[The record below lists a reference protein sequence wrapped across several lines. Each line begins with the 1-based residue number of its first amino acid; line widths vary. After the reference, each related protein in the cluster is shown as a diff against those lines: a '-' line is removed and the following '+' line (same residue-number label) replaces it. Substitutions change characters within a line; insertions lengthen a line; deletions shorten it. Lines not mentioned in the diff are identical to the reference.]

1 MAKITSCIP
10 FLLPKAPVQYNPEAR
25 FFVLDRLFVDLKKL
39 RARIALK
46 LFPPLYN
53 MLMPA
58 SAIEYLGS
66 FLEECVTL

>member
-25 FFVLDRLFVDLKKL
+25 FFVVDLKKL